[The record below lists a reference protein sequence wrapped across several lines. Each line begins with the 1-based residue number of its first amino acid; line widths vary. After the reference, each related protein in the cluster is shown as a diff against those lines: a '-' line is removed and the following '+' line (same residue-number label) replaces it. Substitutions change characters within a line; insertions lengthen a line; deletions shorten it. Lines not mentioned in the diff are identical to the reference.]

1 MLDQSSSQ
9 DFECALH
16 TIAEPLSNP
25 APFLDPLRVVALQ
38 QTLVRFNSVTGEARR
53 VKQAVENDKLAVGVA
68 LNHGLNVELQVCGLG
83 EPCIVSQQSEFG
95 AVGDHAPKGLGPV
108 EEVLDQSVWRP
119 ARWHSLVE
127 WLVNSDDMDR
137 RSVLRAVSAVGDRKG
152 SAASFDGGAL
162 VL

>member
-16 TIAEPLSNP
+16 TIAELLSNP
-25 APFLDPLRVVALQ
+25 APFLDPLRVVTLQ

-53 VKQAVENDKLAVGVA
+53 VKQAVENDKLTVGVP
-68 LNHGLNVELQVCGLG
+68 LDHGLNVELQVRGLG
-83 EPCIVSQQSEFG
+83 EPCTVSQQSEFG
-95 AVGDHAPKGLGPV
+95 AVGDHTPKGLGAV
-108 EEVLDQSVWRP
+108 EEVLDQSVWSP
-119 ARWHSLVE
+119 ARWPSLIE

-152 SAASFDGGAL
+152 SAPGFDGGAL